1 MGAWNCT
8 RRNAAVKTTIDNLDK
23 AFMEVLNQY
32 KDACHA
38 NADEAVTYTAK
49 EAAKE
54 LRNAN
59 PSGSGKYRSWK
70 EYNKGWTVT
79 QTKRD
84 KREHKSATVHNKDH
98 YQLTHLLEKGH
109 ALTQGGRSKAFP
121 HIAPVAE
128 KAEEMLYQRMV
139 KGL

>member
-1 MGAWNCT
+1 M
-8 RRNAAVKTTIDNLDK
+8 KTSINNLEK
-23 AFMEVLNQY
+23 AFMDVLNQY
-32 KDACHA
+32 KDACNS
-38 NADEAVTYTAK
+38 NADEAVKYTAK
-49 EAAKE
+49 EAVKE
-54 LRNAN
+54 LKNAN
-59 PSGSGKYRSWK
+59 PSGSGKYGSWS

-109 ALTQGGRSKAFP
+109 AMVQGGRSKAFP

-128 KAEEMLYQRMV
+128 KCEEKLMQRMIH
-139 KGL
+139 GL

>member
-1 MGAWNCT
+1 MAELNKYK
-8 RRNAAVKTTIDNLDK
+8 NACD
-23 AFMEVLNQY
+23 E
-32 KDACHA
+32 
-38 NADEAVTYTAK
+38 NADEAVKVTAK
-49 EAAKE
+49 EAVQE

-59 PSGSGKYRSWK
+59 PPGSGRYGSWK
-70 EYNKGWTVT
+70 AYNKGWTVT

-109 ALTQGGRSKAFP
+109 ALAQGGRAKAFP

-128 KAEEMLYQRMV
+128 RVEEKLIERMT
-139 KGL
+139 KGV

>member
-1 MGAWNCT
+1 M
-8 RRNAAVKTTIDNLDK
+8 KTSIDNLSE
-23 AFMEVLNQY
+23 AFMAELNKY
-32 KDACHA
+32 KNACDE
-38 NADEAVTYTAK
+38 NADEAVKITAK
-49 EAAKE
+49 EAVQE

-59 PSGSGKYRSWK
+59 PPGSGRYGSWK
-70 EYNKGWTVT
+70 AYNKGWTVT

-109 ALTQGGRSKAFP
+109 ALAQGGRAKAFP

-128 KAEEMLYQRMV
+128 RVEEKLIERMT
-139 KGL
+139 KGV

>member
-1 MGAWNCT
+1 M
-8 RRNAAVKTTIDNLDK
+8 KTSIDNLDK

-32 KDACHA
+32 KDACDA
-38 NADEAVTYTAK
+38 NADEAVKYTAK

-54 LRNAN
+54 LKNAN
-59 PSGSGKYRSWK
+59 PSGSGKYGSWK

-109 ALTQGGRSKAFP
+109 AMVQGGRSRAFP

-128 KAEEMLYQRMV
+128 KCEDELLQRMIH
-139 KGL
+139 GL